1 MPADSKRTVVEQ
13 PQPEEGH
20 ARRGQPAVDDW
31 FRERTYRG
39 ADYSAEHLVGA
50 KAGRRVSL
58 VLPARNEQA
67 TVGVMVTAIRAAL
80 VERVPLIDELV
91 VIDSDSTDDTA
102 AVARAAGAEVH
113 AQAAVLPELG
123 AVPGKGEALWK
134 SLAVTTGDIVGF
146 VDSDLH
152 DFDPQLVVGLLGP
165 ILTED
170 LAFVKGCYERPLS
183 VVGGVVPGGGGRVT
197 ELVAR
202 PLINLYWPD
211 LAGFVQP
218 LAGEYAGR
226 RDVLE
231 SVPFVGGYGVEI
243 GLLIDVLE
251 RCGLDAMGQV
261 DLAVRKH
268 RNTPDAALAKMAMQ
282 IQRAVHERLVRQ
294 GRIVVREEPGVS
306 FVQYARDDAG
316 GFLPLRSDLAH
327 HERPPMCDVRAGGG
341 PIRP

>member
-1 MPADSKRTVVEQ
+1 MLAEVE
-13 PQPEEGH
+13 
-20 ARRGQPAVDDW
+20 RW
-31 FRERTYRG
+31 FGSRTYRG
-39 ADYSAEHLVGA
+39 SDYSAPALATA

-58 VLPARNEQA
+58 VLPARNEQR
-67 TVGVMVTAIRAAL
+67 TVGVMVAALRAEL

-91 VIDSDSTDDTA
+91 VIDSDSTDNTA
-102 AVARAAGAEVH
+102 AVARAAGATVF
-113 AQAAVLPELG
+113 AQSAILPELG
-123 AVPGKGEALWK
+123 TGPGKGEALWK
-134 SLAVTTGDIVGF
+134 SLAVTTGEVIGF

-152 DFDPQLVVGLLGP
+152 DFDPQLVVGLFGP

-202 PLINLYWPD
+202 PLLNLYWPL

-243 GLLIDVLE
+243 GLLIDLLAGY
-251 RCGLDAMGQV
+251 GLDALGQV

-268 RNTPDAALAKMAMQ
+268 RNAPDTALARMAMQ
-282 IQRAVHERLVRQ
+282 IQRTVHERLVGE
-294 GRIVVREEPGVS
+294 GRIVSRTTPGES
-306 FVQYARDDAG
+306 FVQYARNPAG
-316 GFLPLRSDLAH
+316 GFTPLASEIAH
-327 HERPPMCDVRAGGG
+327 RERPPMAEVRLRA
-341 PIRP
+341 